1 MSLYSIKVRTSLQ
14 GKHVSGA
21 ERIVSKEKI
30 PDVVRYLLQRQSAK
44 NFDFSNVKIE
54 KLKEKPL
61 ILEKSLKIEEKKFT
75 SWQEG
80 LDFAVEILSDYLKME
95 KSVLKKLID
104 QLYKGASPDKTN
116 MRGAMVVS
124 TDGLR
129 LEKDP
134 YRGVRTVLVDFVDRE
149 KIEEKLLSLGFT
161 PRTVDALAI
170 STKNLAHPDILAE
183 FCISDDS
190 DYTTGYIAIKDK
202 YIRVSPLK
210 PYGLSKGG
218 RIYFLKPSTD
228 INKLYSYLE
237 NTPVLIEDVAL

>member
-14 GKHVSGA
+14 GNHVSGA

-30 PDVVRYLLQRQSAK
+30 PDVVRHLLQRQSDK
-44 NFDFSNVKIE
+44 GFDFSNVKIE

-61 ILEKSLKIEEKKFT
+61 ILEKSLKIEEKRFT

-80 LDFAVEILSDYLKME
+80 LDFAARFLSDYLKME
-95 KSVLKKLID
+95 KNTLEKLIK
-104 QLYKGASPDKTN
+104 QPYEGASPDRTN

-124 TDGLR
+124 TDRLR

-149 KIEEKLLSLGFT
+149 RIEEKLLSLGFT

-170 STKNLAHPDILAE
+170 STKNLAYPDILAE

-190 DYTTGYIAIKDK
+190 DYTTGYIAIKDT
-202 YIRVSPLK
+202 YIRVFPLK
-210 PYGLSKGG
+210 PYGLPKGG
-218 RIYFLKPSTD
+218 RIYFVKSD
-228 INKLYSYLE
+228 IDIDKLYSYLE

>member
-14 GKHVSGA
+14 GNHVSGA
-21 ERIVSKEKI
+21 ERIVSKDKI
-30 PDVVRYLLQRQSAK
+30 PDVVRHLLQRQSAK
-44 NFDFSNVKIE
+44 DFDFSNVKIE

-61 ILEKSLKIEEKKFT
+61 ILEKSLKIEEKRFT

-80 LDFAVEILSDYLKME
+80 LDFAARFLSDYLKIE
-95 KSVLKKLID
+95 KNTLEKLIK
-104 QLYKGASPDKTN
+104 QLYEGASPDKKN

-149 KIEEKLLSLGFT
+149 RIEEKLLSLGFT

-170 STKNLAHPDILAE
+170 STKNLAYPDILAE

-210 PYGLSKGG
+210 PYGLPKGG
-218 RIYFLKPSTD
+218 RVYFVKSNTD
-228 INKLYSYLE
+228 IDKLYLYLE